1 MGHQQ
6 HRGPLLAELPQAGEQ
21 FVFGLE
27 VQAIDRFVE
36 NENLRLV
43 NEGTTEQQ
51 APALSIGTFAKRAPL
66 QMGQPELLEL
76 LKRLSALLARG
87 LLRTS

>member
-1 MGHQQ
+1 M
-6 HRGPLLAELPQAGEQ
+6 L
-21 FVFGLE
+21 GLE
-27 VQAIDRFVE
+27 VQAVDRFVK

-43 NEGTTEQQ
+43 NEGTTKQQ
-51 APALSIGTFAKRAPL
+51 SPALSIGTFAKRAPL
-66 QMGQPELLEL
+66 QMGQSELLEL